1 MEYRVSFNVDVTTY
15 QRDLLEAKIKQALGS
30 IGLVPED
37 LFVTVKWQQDFI
49 PAVPPAGYSAN
60 SK

>member
-15 QRDLLEAKIKQALGS
+15 QSDILKAKINQVLEN
-30 IGLVPED
+30 IGLKPED
-37 LFVTVKWQQDFI
+37 LLVTIKWQQDFI
-49 PAVPPAGYSAN
+49 PAVSPAGYSDD

>member
-30 IGLVPED
+30 IGLKPED
-37 LFVTVKWQQDFI
+37 LFVTVKWPQDFI
-49 PAVPPAGYSAN
+49 PAVSSTGYSEN